1 MCSEK
6 KSIRLVVLT
15 ALVILAWF
23 SLGIT
28 VSAGEGEPAGPDV
41 LTTNGSDP
49 IESQVILYYFHGT
62 RRCNTCRTIEATA
75 EKAIGEKFKDALQEG
90 ALRWV
95 VLNTDEA
102 ANSHFVKDFGLYS
115 SSLVIVEMNGDEV
128 IRHQVLQDAW
138 KLVRDE
144 PRFIQYVQRSVY
156 EYLK

>member
-6 KSIRLVVLT
+6 KSIRLVALA

-62 RRCNTCRTIEATA
+62 RRCKTCRTIEANA

-90 ALRWV
+90 TLRWI

-102 ANSHFVKDFGLYS
+102 TNAHFVKDFDLYS
-115 SSLVIVEMNGDEV
+115 SSLVVVEVNGDEV
-128 IRHQVLQDAW
+128 IRHEVLQDAW

-144 PRFIQYVQRSVY
+144 PRFIQYVQRSVH